1 MEIVD
6 QLESKTKCD
15 FEMQTENINT
25 IEVGIITEEVELEK
39 FEDELNVDANGTINP
54 CKGEVLAKVIMS
66 HEFAH
71 HIINKLKLTRRGRL
85 WIANNGRMYKT
96 IGFRTSAEDYEN
108 GGWTH
113 LVKEI
118 KQLRIC

>member
-15 FEMQTENINT
+15 LEMHTENINT
-25 IEVGIITEEVELEK
+25 IEVGINTEEVELEK
-39 FEDELNVDANGTINP
+39 LEDVLNVDANGTINP

-66 HEFAH
+66 HEVEH
-71 HIINKLKLTRRGRL
+71 HIINKLKLTLRGRL

-96 IGFRTSAEDYEN
+96 IGFRTYN
-108 GGWTH
+108 
-113 LVKEI
+113 
-118 KQLRIC
+118 